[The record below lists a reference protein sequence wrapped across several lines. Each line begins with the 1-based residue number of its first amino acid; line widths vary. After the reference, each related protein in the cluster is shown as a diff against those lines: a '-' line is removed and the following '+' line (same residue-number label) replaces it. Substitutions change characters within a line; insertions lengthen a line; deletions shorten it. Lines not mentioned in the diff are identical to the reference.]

1 MFWCSF
7 SFLFVDV
14 CSAVPATVC
23 FPQQAKLSLADPQVS
38 ASPHDPLLTYLTAL
52 YPDFAFA
59 FSAWLHEKGAT
70 QIPTP
75 PVQLNQRFY
84 AITTFNSDR

>member
-1 MFWCSF
+1 MSF
-7 SFLFVDV
+7 VHSCL
-14 CSAVPATVC
+14 CLYLCASS
-23 FPQQAKLSLADPQVS
+23 QSKLSLSDPLLS

-52 YPDFAFA
+52 YPDFAYA

-70 QIPTP
+70 QIATP

-84 AITTFNSDR
+84 AITTFNSDRA